1 MVDDGMNVEDC
12 EESGIMELI
21 NFVQLSLKQ
30 GSYQIEPHVGCED
43 LIFFVLKNVK
53 VKLNN

>member
-1 MVDDGMNVEDC
+1 MNVEDC

-30 GSYQIEPHVGCED
+30 GSYQIEPHIGCED

-53 VKLNN
+53 VELNN